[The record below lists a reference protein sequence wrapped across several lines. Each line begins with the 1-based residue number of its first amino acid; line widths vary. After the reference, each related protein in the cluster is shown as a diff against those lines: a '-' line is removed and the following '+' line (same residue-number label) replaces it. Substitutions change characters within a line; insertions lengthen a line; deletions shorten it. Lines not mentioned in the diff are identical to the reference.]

1 MPIDPVCLMTVEEAT
16 AAATAEHQNQTFY
29 FCAEVC
35 RDRFVL
41 KPEEFLNG
49 KDRSD
54 NSVEDSAPAEKAVVA
69 AHEKPVSVTI
79 PVRGMSCSSCVAKI
93 ENRLNRLPGV
103 SQVSVNFAT
112 EKAAVSYYPSIHSV
126 NDLAKAIRDIGYEAL
141 DPIEE
146 QNLGDYESEAR
157 EKEVRR
163 LRFKTI
169 VGLVLS
175 VPIFLGSFPEWFPW
189 MPAALQSPWTLLI
202 LTTPVQFWI
211 GWQFHR
217 GFWNALKHG
226 SSDMNTL
233 VSVGTNAAYFYS
245 LGLTLFPNE
254 LAPAGVMTM
263 YYYDTSAILMALI
276 LMGRWLEARAR
287 GKTTEAIKKLMG
299 LQAKTARVIRN
310 GVESDIP
317 VEEVRI
323 GDIVLVRPG
332 EQIPV
337 DGVVEEGAS
346 AVDESMLTG
355 ESVPVEKKTG
365 DEVIGATLNKT
376 GSFKFR
382 ASKVGKDTALARI
395 VLLVQNAQGSKAP
408 IQRLADK
415 ISGIF
420 VPIVVAIALATFAF
434 WYWWG
439 PEPAVIHALTG
450 FVAVLVIACPCA
462 LGLATPTA
470 IIVGTGKGAENGI
483 LIKGGESL
491 ERAHEISTVV
501 FDKTGTLTQGQP
513 SVTDVVALS
522 GSFSSNE
529 VLRLAAS
536 AERRSEHPFGQAIV
550 MRAQEEKLALEDPAE
565 FQAVPGH
572 GVRAVVAGKTILLGN
587 VKLMETH
594 GVALN
599 GKAKQAETFSAEGKT
614 PMFVAV
620 DEELAGM
627 IVVAD
632 TLKGDAGDAV
642 ALLGRLGMEVVMI
655 TGDNRRTAETI
666 ARQVGIKHVLAEV
679 LPEDKASEVKKL
691 QGRGKIV
698 AMVGDGINDA
708 PALAQADVG
717 IALGTGTDVA
727 MEAADIT
734 LIRSE
739 LKAVVAAIQLSKQTM
754 RTIRQNLFW
763 AFFYNVA
770 LIPVAAGI
778 LYFIFGHGGVPRL
791 LQPVLGH
798 DGLLSPVLAGAAMAL
813 SSVTVVSNSLRLR
826 RFRVSF

>member
-1 MPIDPVCLMTVEEAT
+1 M
-16 AAATAEHQNQTFY
+16 
-29 FCAEVC
+29 
-35 RDRFVL
+35 
-41 KPEEFLNG
+41 
-49 KDRSD
+49 
-54 NSVEDSAPAEKAVVA
+54 
-69 AHEKPVSVTI
+69 
-79 PVRGMSCSSCVAKI
+79 AKI
-93 ENRLNRLPGV
+93 ETQLNRLPGV
-103 SQVSVNFAT
+103 SQASVNFAT
-112 EKAAVSYYPSIHSV
+112 EKAAVAYYPSVHSV
-126 NDLAKAIRDIGYEAL
+126 VDLTTSIRDIGYEAL
-141 DPIEE
+141 DPIDGE
-146 QNLGDYESEAR
+146 NLGDYESETR
-157 EKEVRR
+157 EIEVRR

-189 MPAALQSPWTLLI
+189 VPAALQSPWTLLI

-245 LGLTLFPNE
+245 LALTVFPNE

-276 LMGRWLEARAR
+276 VMGRWLEARAR

-299 LQAKTARVIRN
+299 LQPKTARLIRN
-310 GVESDIP
+310 GIESDIP
-317 VEEVRI
+317 VEQVRI

-332 EQIPV
+332 EKIPV

-346 AVDESMLTG
+346 AIDESMLTG
-355 ESVPVEKKTG
+355 ESVPVEKKAG
-365 DEVIGATLNKT
+365 DEVIGATLNKM

-382 ASKVGKDTALARI
+382 ATKVGKHTALARI
-395 VLLVQNAQGSKAP
+395 IQLVQNAQGSKAP

-420 VPIVVAIALATFAF
+420 VPIVVAIALVTFAF
-434 WYWWG
+434 WYWLG
-439 PEPAVIHALTG
+439 PQPALVHALTA

-513 SVTDVVALS
+513 SVTDVVALN
-522 GSFSSNE
+522 GSFSSSE

-550 MRAQEEKLALEDPAE
+550 NRAQEESLTLEEPAE

-572 GVRAVVAGKTILLGN
+572 GVRAIVTGKTILLGN
-587 VKLMETH
+587 VRLMETNA
-594 GVALN
+594 VALH
-599 GKAKQAETFSAEGKT
+599 GYAKRAETYSAEGKT

-620 DEELAGM
+620 DEDLAGL

-632 TLKGDAGDAV
+632 TLKDDAADTV
-642 ALLGRLGMEVVMI
+642 ALLGRMGVEVVMI
-655 TGDNRRTAETI
+655 TGDNRRTAGTI
-666 ARQVGIKHVLAEV
+666 ARQVGIDHVLAEV
-679 LPEDKASEVKKL
+679 LPEEKANEVKKL
-691 QGRGKIV
+691 QGKGGIV

-717 IALGTGTDVA
+717 IAIGTGTDVA

-734 LIRSE
+734 LIGNE
-739 LKAVVAAIQLSKQTM
+739 LKAVVAAIELSKQTM

-778 LYFIFGHGGVPRL
+778 LFFIFGHGGVPLL
-791 LQPVLGH
+791 LQPILGH
-798 DGLLSPVLAGAAMAL
+798 DGLLSPVLAGGAMAL

-826 RFRVSF
+826 HFRITFKL